1 MIKGRWEVWR
11 INIRTGGQDK
21 YKKNNQNNSWK
32 DMYLLMMINTE
43 FGNFKF
49 CKNVPVCLCILGHM
63 SKFPAY

>member
-43 FGNFKF
+43 FVSSDDDKHRIWEF
-49 CKNVPVCLCILGHM
+49 
-63 SKFPAY
+63 